1 MKASDRIYLDHAAT
15 TPVHPEVREAML
27 PYLEEHFGN
36 PSSIH
41 QFGRTVRAAI
51 DGARDNIAAALNCD
65 SRNIIFTSGGTE
77 ADNTA
82 LVGVATANKDQG
94 KHIVTT
100 AIEHQAVFEACEF
113 LRSVGFN
120 VTYVPVDKTGMVDV
134 KDVAAAITDE
144 TILIS
149 VMFANN
155 EVGTV
160 QPIADIS
167 VIARE
172 HGILFHSDAVQALG
186 AIPIDISQSPID
198 LMTVSSHKINGPK
211 GTGALYV
218 GPRVRFTPR
227 QFGGSQE
234 RKQRPGT
241 ENVPGIVGFGKA
253 AVIATAE
260 MARKQQAFLDM
271 RQAMIDVWRQSG
283 IEFVVNGHPT
293 TFLPHILN
301 VSFIGVDTETM
312 LMNLD
317 LAGIACAS
325 GSACTAGSLETS
337 HVLQAMQLPQE
348 VTASAVRFSFG
359 LGNTVDEVTEA
370 AEKTVDIVKRLRR
383 DRRH

>member
-1 MKASDRIYLDHAAT
+1 METNTRIYLDHAAT
-15 TPVHPEVREAML
+15 TPVHPEVRKAMW
-27 PYLEEHFGN
+27 PYLEEQFGN

-41 QFGRTVRAAI
+41 QYGRAVRSAL
-51 DGARDNIAAALNCD
+51 DEARDRLAAALNCE

-82 LVGVATANKDQG
+82 LIGVATAYKDRG

-100 AIEHQAVFEACEF
+100 AIEHHAVLEACEF
-113 LRSVGFN
+113 LQSVGFS
-120 VTYVPVDKTGMVDV
+120 VTYVPVDKTGTVDV
-134 KDVAAAITDE
+134 KDVAAAITDD
-144 TILIS
+144 TCLIS

-160 QPIADIS
+160 QPIADIGAL
-167 VIARE
+167 ARE
-172 HGILFHSDAVQALG
+172 RGIPFHSDAVQALG
-186 AIPIDISQSPID
+186 AMPID
-198 LMTVSSHKINGPK
+198 LTQLPVDLLTVSAHKINGPK

-218 GPRVRFTPR
+218 GPGVRFRPR

-241 ENVPGIVGFGKA
+241 ENVLGIVGFGKA
-253 AVIATAE
+253 VEIGTAE
-260 MARKQQAFLDM
+260 LDRKRQTFLHM
-271 RQAMIDVWRQSG
+271 RQAMINVWQESG
-283 IEFVVNGHPT
+283 IEFVVNGHPS

-317 LAGIACAS
+317 LAGVACAS

-337 HVLQAMQLPQE
+337 HVLQAMHLPQE

-359 LGNTVDEVTEA
+359 LGNTVAEVTEA
-370 AEKTVDIVKRLRR
+370 AAKAAEIVNRLRKAR
-383 DRRH
+383 P